1 MNHYFAELGLDA
13 DADERAVK
21 RAYAA
26 RLKLIDGEKDPAAFQ
41 ALRETFEGALWYA
54 RHVAH
59 SEQTSSEVVDL
70 GPSVATTPI
79 EPTAVDSN
87 GYWDATGSI
96 LYAQT
101 VEQKPASDDKSAG
114 TQLSSSLPTSLE
126 SAPAL
131 TGWASLNSSA
141 HDEYQFDFAVNIV
154 RSTHAVTSREVA
166 AAMVSGARQKE
177 ELASFAAQE
186 NFELEVARYIADETG
201 YTAASVLGIADAMGW
216 HNDKLYSLDRLATL
230 DANLAYQVEQKLFAA
245 RGLNNLHA
253 LRDSRLAAGRTLL
266 GKFRPAI
273 FRLWIFDKDE
283 LTEFHHFIDEFRWAD
298 FSSFSNAPDP
308 RVIDWWKEHGRAPR
322 ITLVKLSMATIAG
335 VFAGSFA
342 YDMFNMRNLELC
354 SNALLTL
361 AILIDLLIGIAALAG
376 TIGLQHLWARYNVR
390 YQHHFNEKKWLA
402 KGWIT
407 VAPAAL
413 AFALLW
419 PGMTYWE
426 IPAIFCVVVFR
437 WIKQTILENWAL
449 QEIAFSAVFPGIPT
463 ASWVQSFF
471 ALPHFL
477 LAYSAGLLILIY
489 ALAAAHQAQFI
500 LYGDTSRSI
509 RFAFNYGW
517 LVLLGMSATLVVGGP
532 AATSI
537 DQQAGRLLWL
547 LSIIWG
553 FTATS
558 FYHARLKNGPWVGM
572 VLLSV
577 ILYVAYFAPPTTGM
591 VGFAVALSATIM
603 TLTFFI
609 INRIPP
615 LNAWLQR

>member
-13 DADERAVK
+13 NADERAVK

-26 RLKLIDGEKDPAAFQ
+26 RLKLIDVEKDPAAFQ

-54 RHVAH
+54 RNAAH
-59 SEQTSSEVVDL
+59 IDNDMEETELAVDIE
-70 GPSVATTPI
+70 SAASAPI
-79 EPTAVDSN
+79 APTASQSQI
-87 GYWDATGSI
+87 DAVINIVLNNAIAPSFR
-96 LYAQT
+96 L
-101 VEQKPASDDKSAG
+101 D
-114 TQLSSSLPTSLE
+114 E
-126 SAPAL
+126 SAPQPPIPK
-131 TGWASLNSSA
+131 GWASLGSSG
-141 HDEYQFDFAVNIV
+141 DEDVQLTLAVNIV
-154 RSTHAVTSREVA
+154 RSTRAVDSREVA
-166 AAMVSGARQKE
+166 ASMVADARQK
-177 ELASFAAQE
+177 LASFAAQE
-186 NFELEVARYIADETG
+186 NFELEVARYIASETG
-201 YTAASVLGIADAMGW
+201 YTAASFLGIADAMGW
-216 HNDKLYSLDRLATL
+216 HDDKLYSRDRLATL

-245 RGLNNLHA
+245 RGLDNLHA
-253 LRDSRLAAGRTLL
+253 LKDGRYAVGRTLM

-273 FRLWIFDKDE
+273 FRLWIFDKNE
-283 LTEFHHFIDEFRWAD
+283 LAEFHNFIDEFRWAD

-322 ITLVKLSMATIAG
+322 ITLVKLSVATIVG

-342 YDMFNMRNLELC
+342 YDMLNTRNLELS
-354 SNALLTL
+354 SNALLAL

-376 TIGLQHLWARYNVR
+376 TIGLQHLWTRYKVR

-402 KGWIT
+402 QGWIT

-419 PGMTYWE
+419 PDMTYWE
-426 IPAIFCVVVFR
+426 IPAILCVVVFL
-437 WIKQTILENWAL
+437 WIKQAILENWEL

-463 ASWVQSFF
+463 GSWVQSFF
-471 ALPHFL
+471 VQSHFL

-489 ALAAAHQAQFI
+489 ALAAAREAQFI
-500 LYGDTSRSI
+500 LYGDTPRDL

-517 LVLLGMSATLVVGGP
+517 LALLGMSAILVIGGP

-537 DQQAGRLLWL
+537 DQQAGRMLWL

-553 FTATS
+553 FSTTS
-558 FYHARLKNGPWVGM
+558 FYPARLKNGPWVGM
-572 VLLSV
+572 VLLSIV
-577 ILYVAYFAPPTTGM
+577 LYVVYFAPPTTGM
-591 VGFAVALSATIM
+591 VGFAVALSASIM